1 MGTLCDNAVLVG
13 FAVGYVI
20 GCLTV
25 WLIMI
30 PKRGDK

>member
-1 MGTLCDNAVLVG
+1 MGTVCDKAALVG
-13 FAVGYVI
+13 YVVGYVI
-20 GCLTV
+20 GCISV